1 MLSYLNAN
9 LFKMSHITGFEKNK
23 RMPTK
28 LTFQFS
34 TRLFV
39 LILKLHATNILAY
52 YVTAEFTKGLV
63 LKNREEQSVPKI

>member
-1 MLSYLNAN
+1 
-9 LFKMSHITGFEKNK
+9 
-23 RMPTK
+23 MPTK

-52 YVTAEFTKGLV
+52 YVTAEFSKGLV

>member
-1 MLSYLNAN
+1 MVLSYLNAN
-9 LFKMSHITGFEKNK
+9 LFKRSHIADWNK
-23 RMPTK
+23 RKPTK

-52 YVTAEFTKGLV
+52 YVTAEFTMGLV
-63 LKNREEQSVPKI
+63 LNNREEQSVPKI